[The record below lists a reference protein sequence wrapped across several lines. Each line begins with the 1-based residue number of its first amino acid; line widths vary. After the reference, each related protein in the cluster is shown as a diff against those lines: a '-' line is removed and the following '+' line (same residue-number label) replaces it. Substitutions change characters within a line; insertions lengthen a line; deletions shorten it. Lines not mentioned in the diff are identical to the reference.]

1 MCYSNSCRSLLR
13 LRFDPVIR
21 RLPFLIT
28 FDNCLIVW
36 IVIIG
41 KVDFRIPIQ
50 KIAKKPLA
58 LLATVIDGLA
68 FNLAGFMQPT
78 SARRT

>member
-21 RLPFLIT
+21 RLPFLFT
-28 FDNCLIVW
+28 FENVIVW
-36 IVIIG
+36 IVIRIG